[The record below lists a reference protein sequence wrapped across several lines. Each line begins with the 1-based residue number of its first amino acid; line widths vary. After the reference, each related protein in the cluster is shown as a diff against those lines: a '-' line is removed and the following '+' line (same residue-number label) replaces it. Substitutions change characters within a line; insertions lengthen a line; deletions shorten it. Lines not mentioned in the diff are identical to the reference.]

1 MPAAFVVAMIT
12 ADMRH
17 HEPPHPAAQV
27 SILTRP
33 QQQMKR
39 VCHQTIPC
47 QPHRH
52 LLVSLPQQVHERS
65 EVVICVKDV
74 TPAIAPCSGHGKQN
88 RLAILWVF
96 VA

>member
-1 MPAAFVVAMIT
+1 
-12 ADMRH
+12 
-17 HEPPHPAAQV
+17 
-27 SILTRP
+27 
-33 QQQMKR
+33 MKR

-52 LLVSLPQQVHERS
+52 LLVSLPQQVHKRS